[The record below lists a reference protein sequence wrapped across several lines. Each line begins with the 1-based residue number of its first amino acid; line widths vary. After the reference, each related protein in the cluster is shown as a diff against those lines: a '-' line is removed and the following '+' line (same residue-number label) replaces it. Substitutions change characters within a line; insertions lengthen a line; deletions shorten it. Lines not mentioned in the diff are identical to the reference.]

1 MLRKW
6 QEITLFRCSN
16 SISME
21 HAIQLDSSV
30 REIARN
36 AKQRNARCSRWRM
49 IEWTRKD
56 LLKETSKRK
65 KQKMERDEDC
75 AWGSC

>member
-1 MLRKW
+1 
-6 QEITLFRCSN
+6 
-16 SISME
+16 ME

-49 IEWTRKD
+49 IEWIRKD
-56 LLKETSKRK
+56 LLKQTSKRK
-65 KQKMERDEDC
+65 KQKMERDED
-75 AWGSC
+75 